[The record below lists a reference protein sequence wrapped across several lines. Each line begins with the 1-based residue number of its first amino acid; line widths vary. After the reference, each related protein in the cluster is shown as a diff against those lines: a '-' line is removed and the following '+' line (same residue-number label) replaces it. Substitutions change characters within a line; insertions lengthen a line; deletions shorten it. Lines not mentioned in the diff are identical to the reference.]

1 MPVFFDS
8 DPHAETADPTD
19 RCITIGLVNNMGDEA
34 LKPTERQFISLLNA
48 ASDGMLIR
56 LSLYTLPGI
65 ARSAGVG
72 RHVRS
77 LYSPI
82 DNLWESQL
90 DGLIV
95 TGREPLAARLE
106 DEPYWDSF
114 TRLLG
119 WAQQN
124 AHATIWSCLAAHAAI
139 LHLDGIER
147 IRRNHKLF
155 GIFSS
160 ARVTP
165 HALTADAPST
175 LQLPHSRWNGIS
187 EDLLLNCG
195 YQVLTRSAEAGVDT
209 FIKQGE
215 KLFVFFQGHPEYGTD
230 TLLREYR
237 RDVGRYF
244 RGETDQ
250 YPSTPCNYFGAAA
263 DSEFDALQ
271 TKATTRDPRLL
282 TEVAAL
288 LENRSVH
295 NTWDAS
301 ATTLYRNWLKYLCRQ
316 KEASRRST
324 GISLIADLAPV
335 S

>member
-8 DPHAETADPTD
+8 DPDAEAANSSD

-56 LSLYTLPGI
+56 LSLYTLPGVS
-65 ARSAGVG
+65 RSSAVA

-77 LYSPI
+77 HYSDI
-82 DNLWESQL
+82 DNLWESEL

-106 DEPYWDSF
+106 DEPYWGSF
-114 TRLLG
+114 TRLVG
-119 WAQQN
+119 WAGQN
-124 AHATIWSCLAAHAAI
+124 ATSTVWSCLAAHAAV

-147 IRRNHKLF
+147 IKRGNKLF
-155 GIFSS
+155 GIFGS
-160 ARVTP
+160 ARATP
-165 HALTADAPST
+165 HALTADTASD
-175 LQLPHSRWNGIS
+175 LQLPHSRWNGIPQ
-187 EDLLLNCG
+187 DALLDCG

-215 KLFVFFQGHPEYGTD
+215 KLFVFFQGHPEYSSD

-244 RGETDQ
+244 RGETGQ
-250 YPSTPCNYFGAAA
+250 YPSLPCNYFEAGMASAL
-263 DSEFDALQ
+263 DALRA
-271 TKATTRDPRLL
+271 KAMTTGDPLLL
-282 TEVAAL
+282 TQVAGH
-288 LENRSVH
+288 LENCAIK
-295 NTWDAS
+295 NTWQAN
-301 ATTLYRNWLKYLCRQ
+301 AVTLYRNWLKYLYRQ
-316 KEASRRST
+316 KQGLSRGAT
-324 GISLIADLAPV
+324 LIADLEPV
-335 S
+335 W

>member
-8 DPHAETADPTD
+8 DPHAEAANHTD
-19 RCITIGLVNNMGDEA
+19 GCITIGLVNNMGDEA

-65 ARSAGVG
+65 ARSAAVG

-82 DNLWESQL
+82 DDLWESQL

-147 IRRNHKLF
+147 IRRDNKLF
-155 GIFSS
+155 GIFGS

-165 HALTADAPST
+165 HALTADTPSNF
-175 LQLPHSRWNGIS
+175 QLPHSRWNGIS
-187 EDLLLNCG
+187 EDLLLSCG

-209 FIKQGE
+209 FIKAGQ
-215 KLFVFFQGHPEYGTD
+215 QA
-230 TLLREYR
+230 
-237 RDVGRYF
+237 GR
-244 RGETDQ
+244 Q
-250 YPSTPCNYFGAAA
+250 VV
-263 DSEFDALQ
+263 
-271 TKATTRDPRLL
+271 RLL
-282 TEVAAL
+282 PGPSRVLIRYAVARIPA
-288 LENRSVH
+288 
-295 NTWDAS
+295 
-301 ATTLYRNWLKYLCRQ
+301 
-316 KEASRRST
+316 
-324 GISLIADLAPV
+324 
-335 S
+335 